1 MEKSEIKKCDT
12 CGKPLVKEN
21 LDACLSS
28 LCKTAIETIDEIK
41 ERLSVHIQKINV

>member
-1 MEKSEIKKCDT
+1 MEKCEK

-28 LCKTAIETIDEIK
+28 LCQTAIKTIDEIK
-41 ERLSVHIQKINV
+41 EKLSVHIQKINV